1 MKLDILILAAHP
13 DDAELCCGGTILKQI
28 SLGHKVGIVD
38 FTRGELGTRG
48 TPKVR
53 EQEAVE
59 ASKILGVV
67 TRENLNLADGFFEN
81 DKPHQLAVI
90 QAIRRFQPEIV
101 LANATYDRHSDHGRA
116 AQLAHDACFLS
127 GLTKIATLENGKSQ
141 SAWRPKALYHYVQ
154 SQLMLP
160 DLIVDISGFWEKKM
174 DAVRAYKSQFYDP
187 SSKEPE
193 SYVSN
198 PNFLRMIE
206 ARGIEFGHAIGVGYG
221 EGYTNRRP
229 FGVKN
234 LLDVF

>member
-53 EQEAVE
+53 EQEAVDS
-59 ASKILGVV
+59 AKILGVSV
-67 TRENLNLADGFFEN
+67 RENLNLADGFFEN

-90 QAIRRFQPEIV
+90 QAIRKFQPDIV

-127 GLTKIATLENGKSQ
+127 GLAKIETMENGKPQ
-141 SAWRPKALYHYVQ
+141 SAWRPRALYHYVQ

-160 DLIVDISGFWEKKM
+160 DLIVDISGFWDKKM
-174 DAVRAYKSQFYDP
+174 EAVRAYKSQFYDP

-206 ARGIEFGHAIGVGYG
+206 ARAIEFGHAIGVSYG
-221 EGYTNRRP
+221 EGFTVRRP
-229 FGVKN
+229 MGVKN